1 MPVSLLL
8 ALALASSPLQA
19 SPHGGDPLHAS
30 PLQRIDLLSEDPGTW
45 LNDELP
51 SVLAGP
57 ARPGLRLLEQVKFV
71 WRTPV
76 PRLTIG
82 TSLTSQSVAYDRPL
96 FGLENLTV
104 GLCLYTRLLLP
115 RGVYADLAW
124 HRGPLRLAVGLSAL
138 SNASWARPQWDWW
151 RFLPTVGIGVEFG
164 Q

>member
-8 ALALASSPLQA
+8 TLALAISPLRA
-19 SPHGGDPLHAS
+19 EPLPAS
-30 PLQRIDLLSEDPGTW
+30 PLQRIDLLAEDPGTW

-51 SVLAGP
+51 AVLAGP

-71 WRTPV
+71 WNTPV

-82 TSLTSQSVAYDRPL
+82 TSLASQSVAYDRPL

-151 RFLPTVGIGVEFG
+151 RFLPVIGIGIDVG
-164 Q
+164 KSGK

>member
-8 ALALASSPLQA
+8 ALALAA
-19 SPHGGDPLHAS
+19 SPALAGPDSAPRDSALR
-30 PLQRIDLLSEDPGTW
+30 RIDLLSEDPGTW

-57 ARPGLRLLEQVKFV
+57 ARPRLRQHAQVKFV